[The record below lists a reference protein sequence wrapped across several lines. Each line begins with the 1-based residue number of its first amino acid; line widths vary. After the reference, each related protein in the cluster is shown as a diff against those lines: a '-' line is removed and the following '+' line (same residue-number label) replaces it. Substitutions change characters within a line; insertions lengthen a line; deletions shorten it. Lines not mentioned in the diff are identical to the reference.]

1 MFKNALVYRID
12 AWSSPTVAD
21 VETRLDSARFVECGA
36 SQQESIGWVEPRGEA
51 HGALVEAVAGHW
63 ILKLCSETKAVP
75 SSVIKLELE
84 AQLDKIEKDSGH
96 RPKGKAVREIKED
109 IVHRLLPRAFPK
121 RGHTLVWIDVKA
133 QQVWIAAGSAKKADK
148 VVSLL
153 VELMGGGWRLSAVQ
167 TELSPTT
174 AMTAWLREKAAPSP
188 FSLDR
193 ECELKQADG
202 EKATVRYS
210 RHNLEI
216 DELGAHIQ
224 AGKWPTQ
231 VAMTWSGRVSFVLT
245 ESLTVKKIK
254 LLDTVIEGQHAGADK
269 ADSGFDADVAIS
281 TGELRLLWAD
291 LLQALGG
298 VLAEV
303 VPKATAQADT
313 AANSDDPPWA
323 TADLTSAVPA

>member
-21 VETRLDSARFVECGA
+21 VEARLASARFVECGA
-36 SQQESIGWVEPRGEA
+36 TQQESVGWIEPRGEA
-51 HGALVEAVAGHW
+51 NGALVEAVAGQW

-75 SSVIKLELE
+75 SSVVKLEMD

-96 RPKGKAVREIKED
+96 RPKGKAIREVKED
-109 IVHRLLPRAFPK
+109 IVHKLLPRAFPK
-121 RGHTLVWIDVKA
+121 RSPTLVWIDARA

-148 VVSLL
+148 VVRLL
-153 VELMGGGWRLSAVQ
+153 VELMGSDWRLSAVQ
-167 TELSPTT
+167 TDLSPTT
-174 AMTAWLREKAAPSP
+174 AMTSWLSDKAAPSP

-231 VAMTWSGRVSFVLT
+231 VAMTWNGRVSFVLT
-245 ESLTVKKIK
+245 ESLTLKKIK
-254 LLDTVIEGQHAGADK
+254 LLDTVIEGQNAGADK

-291 LLQALGG
+291 LLNALGG
-298 VLAEV
+298 ELAEV
-303 VPKATAQADT
+303 VPKPAAPAQT
-313 AANSDDPPWA
+313 AAANDNPPWSTTQHKA
-323 TADLTSAVPA
+323 AIPA